1 MNKIKRNARDHPVD
15 ASMDGSTSTP
25 SSSNID
31 LQNLIAEK
39 EQASHRLGSLS
50 SSGERLFPETAS
62 QGREKI
68 RQDLKTL
75 RSRWEELE
83 GLTNESYSTTAIAS
97 IQNQFILTSIN

>member
-1 MNKIKRNARDHPVD
+1 MD
-15 ASMDGSTSTP
+15 ASIDGSI
-25 SSSNID
+25 SSSISNID

-83 GLTNESYSTTAIAS
+83 GSTNEFYLNMNIT
-97 IQNQFILTSIN
+97 

>member
-1 MNKIKRNARDHPVD
+1 MCNRKAKDHPSD
-15 ASMDGSTSTP
+15 ASGEGTTSP
-25 SSSNID
+25 PSSNIE

-50 SSGERLFPETAS
+50 SAGERLFPETAS

-75 RSRWEELE
+75 RNRWEELE
-83 GLTNESYSTTAIAS
+83 GLMN
-97 IQNQFILTSIN
+97 